1 MSTQSQLKTYQ
12 QMDTQEGRER
22 PAAQGGYQQAP
33 RAGSPTYTE
42 AWALV
47 EAARRMAAAI
57 QGGPVE
63 ETETKRRIRDTLRLN
78 WRLWTIFQSE
88 LTTSPGQVPEEIR
101 MNMLN
106 LCQFVDKHTID
117 AIADTTPEKVAVLID
132 MNRNIASGLLE
143 SLQEGNQAAVPEVPQ
158 AAATTEPAAPSEDAL
173 TNIDQEA

>member
-1 MSTQSQLKTYQ
+1 MSTQAQLKTYQ
-12 QMDTQEGRER
+12 RMGGQEGQER
-22 PAAQGGYQQAP
+22 SAAHGGYQQAP

-57 QGGPVE
+57 QSGPVE

-88 LTTSPGQVPEEIR
+88 LTTTPGEVPDEIR

-143 SLQEGNQAAVPEVPQ
+143 SLQESTHASAPEVPQ
-158 AAATTEPAAPSEDAL
+158 VTATNELAAPDEDAL
-173 TNIDQEA
+173 AKIDQKA

>member
-1 MSTQSQLKTYQ
+1 MSTPAQLKTYQ
-12 QMDTQEGRER
+12 QMGDQEGPQR
-22 PAAQGGYQQAP
+22 PAAQGGYRQAP

-57 QGGPVE
+57 QSGPSAE
-63 ETETKRRIRDTLRLN
+63 IETKRRIRDTLRLN

-88 LTTSPGQVPEEIR
+88 LTTSPGRVPDEIR

-143 SLQEGNQAAVPEVPQ
+143 SLQESKQAAAPEVPQ
-158 AAATTEPAAPSEDAL
+158 AATANEPADPAEDAL
-173 TNIDQEA
+173 AKIDQEA